1 MQSNA
6 TWDDVTVVR
15 KRPQTSSALRSESAL
30 NSARRAGGTIASEKK
45 AAGNANKA
53 GIDAGK
59 AAKIDN
65 ETEDFH
71 VERVGLSV
79 AKTIQQARQA
89 KGLTQKDLATKIN
102 EKATIVNEYE
112 TGRAAN
118 PNQQVLAKMEKVLG
132 VKLRGKD
139 VGAPL
144 GGPKKK

>member
-1 MQSNA
+1 MS
-6 TWDDVTVVR
+6 TGWDDVTIIR
-15 KRPQTSSALRSESAL
+15 KRPETMKAVRSESAV
-30 NSARRAGGTIASEKK
+30 NAARRTGAAISSEKK
-45 AAGNANKA
+45 SVTNANHA

-65 ETEDFH
+65 ETEQFT
-71 VERVGLSV
+71 VERLGLSV
-79 AKTIQQARQA
+79 AKAIQQARQA

-102 EKATIVNEYE
+102 EKATVVNEYE
-112 TGRAAN
+112 TGRAPN

-139 VGAPL
+139 LGQPL